1 MLSERAQFGAFAL
14 TSYVILKVAESILY
28 RFSAIGDT
36 SPLGNLLNACVS
48 MTYGWIPDCL
58 PPSRISFQK
67 RIDAEDHEG
76 GKRRG
81 VFTLSGRMD
90 AENVAELKATVWFRS
105 ERRSHRHGLEGP
117 NPGGS
122 RGCQVPRALRSGQ
135 HQDQELPG
143 IHSRVDHQRATTG
156 FNGKSTNTIV
166 VALRSALTVGKR
178 V

>member
-90 AENVAELKATVWFRS
+90 AENVAEMKALFGSEPKGRCIVLDLKDLTLVDRDAVRFLESCETDSIKIKNCPAYIREWITR
-105 ERRSHRHGLEGP
+105 ERA
-117 NPGGS
+117 GS
-122 RGCQVPRALRSGQ
+122 G
-135 HQDQELPG
+135 D
-143 IHSRVDHQRATTG
+143 
-156 FNGKSTNTIV
+156 
-166 VALRSALTVGKR
+166 
-178 V
+178 